1 MRNLES
7 RQLNTIVK
15 QFSEAL
21 KNNLLAAG
29 KDATGRL
36 ISSINT
42 EIEYDG
48 RYFSVEL
55 NTADYFKYVNEGRKA
70 GKFPPLNAIRQWITV
85 KGILPRPIKGKL
97 PTTNQLAY
105 LIGRKISRQGIKGTH
120 SLEKT
125 EKNYRLEDRILDQ
138 LLEVFEKE
146 IDKSIKE
153 FHEME

>member
-21 KNNLLAAG
+21 KNSLLADG
-29 KDATGRL
+29 KYATGKL

-105 LIGRKISRQGIKGTH
+105 LIGRKISRQGIKGTR

-153 FHEME
+153 FYEME

>member
-1 MRNLES
+1 MRNFDT
-7 RQLNTIVK
+7 RQLNTIAQ
-15 QFSEAL
+15 QFGKAL
-21 KNNLLAAG
+21 QTTLLREG
-29 KDATGRL
+29 KVSSGKL
-36 ISSINT
+36 VSSIKG

-85 KGILPRPIKGKL
+85 KGILPRPYKGRL

-105 LIGRKISRQGIKGTH
+105 LIGRKISKQGIQGTH

-125 EKNYRLEDRILDQ
+125 EKNYRLEDRITEA

-146 IDKSIKE
+146 IDKTIKE
-153 FHEME
+153 FYEVE